1 MPRRRLRSRPA
12 EAAAAD
18 QEEEIQEPEP
28 EVAQEAEEEPQEVED
43 ESEREGDEDGD
54 NEELQ
59 TLQFDEELSWRPAK
73 PIGSATLV
81 ARLERLSKEL
91 AEFDQGAVDLES
103 IKDVAE
109 KLAHRNLLQ
118 HKDKGVKAY
127 AACCLVDILRLYVP
141 DAPFTS
147 DQLKVCPL
155 LLRVWYSAQ
164 LTSMIDDVRTLRQGH
179 PSGATRPIEPLQHP
193 TQVCPRVSDRG

>member
-1 MPRRRLRSRPA
+1 MARRRVSSRR
-12 EAAAAD
+12 AAAAER
-18 QEEEIQEPEP
+18 EEVP
-28 EVAQEAEEEPQEVED
+28 EAEVEEPQEAVE
-43 ESEREGDEDGD
+43 EPQHEEEEEEEEEEEQEENASGAEGSQDGD
-54 NEELQ
+54 NGALQ
-59 TLQFDEELSWRPAK
+59 SLEFDEELSWRPAK

-127 AACCLVDILRLYVP
+127 TACCLVDVLRLYVP
-141 DAPFTS
+141 DAPFTG
-147 DQLKVCPL
+147 DQLKVGFPTGCTCII
-155 LLRVWYSAQ
+155 SAH
-164 LTSMIDDVRTLRQGH
+164 RR
-179 PSGATRPIEPLQHP
+179 
-193 TQVCPRVSDRG
+193 

>member
-1 MPRRRLRSRPA
+1 MPPRRRVRSRPA
-12 EAAAAD
+12 ETAAAE
-18 QEEEIQEPEP
+18 QEEEMQEPEP
-28 EVAQEAEEEPQEVED
+28 EVAQEVEDEPQEVED
-43 ESEREGDEDGD
+43 ESEREGDEDGH

-59 TLQFDEELSWRPAK
+59 ILQFDEELSWRPAK

-103 IKDVAE
+103 IKGVAE

-127 AACCLVDILRLYVP
+127 TACCLVDILRLYVP

-147 DQLKVCPL
+147 DQLKVCLL
-155 LLRVWYSAQ
+155 LLRVWYS
-164 LTSMIDDVRTLRQGH
+164 
-179 PSGATRPIEPLQHP
+179 PP
-193 TQVCPRVSDRG
+193 THKHDR